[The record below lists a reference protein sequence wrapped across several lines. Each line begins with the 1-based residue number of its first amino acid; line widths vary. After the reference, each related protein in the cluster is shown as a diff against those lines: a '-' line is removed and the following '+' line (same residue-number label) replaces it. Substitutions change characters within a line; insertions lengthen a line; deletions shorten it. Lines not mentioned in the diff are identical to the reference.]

1 MNQKEILELILSKV
15 TQLDSK
21 VTELDSKVTGLD
33 NEVKIIRT
41 RLDETYLMVT
51 ALNENKDFHKA
62 EMDGLRLRINRVEGA
77 MKAAANV
84 VKEKLKE
91 A

>member
-21 VTELDSKVTGLD
+21 VTGLDS
-33 NEVKIIRT
+33 EVKIIRT

-51 ALNENKDFHKA
+51 ALNEA
-62 EMDGLRLRINRVEGA
+62 
-77 MKAAANV
+77 
-84 VKEKLKE
+84 
-91 A
+91 

>member
-51 ALNENKDFHKA
+51 ALNEA
-62 EMDGLRLRINRVEGA
+62 
-77 MKAAANV
+77 
-84 VKEKLKE
+84 
-91 A
+91 

>member
-1 MNQKEILELILSKV
+1 MNQKEILELIL
-15 TQLDSK
+15 SK

-51 ALNENKDFHKA
+51 ALNEA
-62 EMDGLRLRINRVEGA
+62 
-77 MKAAANV
+77 
-84 VKEKLKE
+84 
-91 A
+91 